1 MSEVNEVI
9 AVYLPG
15 TTQYVTGTVNG
26 VTVVWT
32 NVAERLWQTIADRR
46 PDGIYELQLTLV
58 SMSGV
63 TSTVGLTVYASMNLI
78 TDRTLQDVYR
88 WKELKAKGYA
98 NMTASER
105 AEWASCKGAYN
116 YTDLNRVEAAV
127 RVIAEKLN
135 ALHIPV
141 TVTTKSDWTNKDL
154 PTRSDMDRY
163 LGNVLQL
170 RNSSSGLRLAPQPP
184 STMEKLDYIGA
195 NDIEKTLLYINSWA
209 DGMKDAQKYS
219 GEIFGGEI

>member
-1 MSEVNEVI
+1 MSEVI

-26 VTVVWT
+26 VTVTWT
-32 NVAERLWQTIADRR
+32 KVEDRKWQGIADRH
-46 PDGIYELQLTLV
+46 PVGIYELQLTLV

-63 TSTVGLTVYASMNLI
+63 TSTVGFTLFSEMNLI

-98 NMTASER
+98 NMTDAEK

-135 ALHIPV
+135 VLNIPV
-141 TVTTKSDWTNKDL
+141 NVTTKSDWTNKAL

-163 LGNVLQL
+163 LNNVHLL
-170 RNSSSGLRLAPQPP
+170 RNTSSGLYYAPQPP

-209 DGMKDAQKYS
+209 DGMKDTQKYA
-219 GEIFGGEI
+219 GEFYGGEL

>member
-1 MSEVNEVI
+1 MSEVI

-26 VTVVWT
+26 VTVIWT
-32 NVAERLWQTIADRR
+32 NVEDRLWQAIAARH
-46 PDGIYELQLTLV
+46 PVGIYELQLTLV
-58 SMSGV
+58 SVSGV
-63 TSTVGLTVYASMNLI
+63 TSTVGLTLYSEMNLI

-98 NMTASER
+98 NMTDAEK

-135 ALHIPV
+135 ALNIPV
-141 TVTTKSDWTNKDL
+141 NVTTKSDWTSKDL
-154 PTRSDMDRY
+154 PTRSDLDRY

-170 RNSSSGLRLAPQPP
+170 RNSTNGLNYAPQPP
-184 STMEKLDYIGA
+184 STMEKFDYIGA